1 MCHSPSLGLC
11 GIAEKTEFIGGVADH
26 VHLLLSMP
34 TTMAMAKAIPLIKR
48 GSSAWNHQITSGTS
62 EHINRPSG
70 IHFSLVSRHFVPGYF
85 RLIPPGQ
92 DTLFRCRIF
101 LKLS

>member
-70 IHFSLVSRHFVPGYF
+70 TGPLFSCFQALRARLLSFSPSGTGYA
-85 RLIPPGQ
+85 
-92 DTLFRCRIF
+92 
-101 LKLS
+101 LSL